1 MVKLKIPFKVSFNHD
16 SIPIQINHSKVQP
29 GPPGGSAN
37 RAGYTSVTLKPGL
50 SVTWVR
56 EAPTSDGKIPIFIS
70 LAEIKFSLKNYKV
83 AISSRYT
90 VGSCP
95 YNATLKHEIDDHI
108 KDPIRIFKS
117 YKDVLIKRLNVL
129 VIPTKKSPILVLQ
142 NKIASRENVV
152 AGQIVNVVRETQRE
166 LAQKLRKARDQHDQ
180 PASYLLIYNKCTP
193 SQWKTGR

>member
-1 MVKLKIPFKVSFNHD
+1 MTKLKKPFQVTFYHDTIPT
-16 SIPIQINHSKVQP
+16 QIDHSKVQP
-29 GPPGGSAN
+29 GPPGGGAN

-50 SVTWVR
+50 SITWSR
-56 EAPTSDGKIPIFIS
+56 EIPKSDGKIPIFIL

-83 AISSRYT
+83 AISSIYS

-129 VIPTKKSPILVLQ
+129 DIPTKKSPLLVLPS
-142 NKIASRENVV
+142 KIASSESVIDIK
-152 AGQIVNVVRETQRE
+152 IVNVIKQSKKE
-166 LAQKLRKARDQHDQ
+166 LARKLRNARDQHDQ
-180 PASYLLIYNKCTP
+180 PASYQLVYNKCTP
-193 SQWKTGR
+193 SQWKTGK